1 MLAGCLPC
9 LVRLAITT
17 ARMGKADERAKL
29 ESARKAMEVLTQA
42 DYSYPAPFYSAKI
55 LSEAHKI
62 IGADDPFLFAKRVSN
77 QIGLKLAKEF
87 AYPYLAEVSEQKERI
102 FRAVKVAIA
111 GNVVDYAV
119 EPDLGDKIGEK
130 IQEAFG
136 LEFSWLDF
144 ENFCQKLKKAQEILY
159 LCDNAGEIAFDRI
172 LIEELVNLGKKVKVA
187 VKAGP
192 ALNDALLGDALEVGL
207 DKVKGA
213 ELITTGQ
220 AMMGLDLERAGK
232 ELKSAWNEAELILAK
247 GQANFECLAGR
258 NGKPFFLTL
267 IKCQALEEELGLKK
281 GSAIFVSGEF
291 VNGKTSLTYAR

>member
-1 MLAGCLPC
+1 M
-9 LVRLAITT
+9 AITT
-17 ARMGKADERAKL
+17 AKMGKGDERAKL
-29 ESARKAMEVLTQA
+29 ESARKAMEVLAQA

-55 LSEAHKI
+55 LGEVHKI
-62 IGADDPFLFAKRVSN
+62 IGIDDPFLSAKRMSN

-87 AYPYLAEVSEQKERI
+87 AYPYLAQSSEQKERI

-119 EPDLGDKIGEK
+119 EPDLGDKTGEK
-130 IQEAFG
+130 IREAFG

-144 ENFCQKLKKAQEILY
+144 ENFYQALEKAQKILY

-172 LIEELVNLGKKVKVA
+172 LIEELVNFGKKVKVA

-192 ALNDALLGDALEVGL
+192 ALNDALLEDALEVGL
-207 DKVKGA
+207 GELKGV

-220 AMMGLDLERAGK
+220 AMMGLYLERAGK
-232 ELKSAWNEAELILAK
+232 ELKSAWNEADLILAK
-247 GQANFECLAGR
+247 GQANFECLAER

-267 IKCQALEEELGLKK
+267 IKCQTLEEELGLQK
-281 GSAIFVSGEF
+281 GSAIFASGEL
-291 VNGKTSLTYAR
+291 VNGKTGLSYAR